1 MNHHIRQQFLDVAF
15 TGSAEDGLNLQRH
28 IPKLYHEQLLPAIEK
43 AFDRAFPADRLIVID
58 RLEIEAGTIAFD
70 RLDKDFPETLL
81 KELESIITQKG
92 YIGTFGEA
100 TELHD
105 GVAIQT
111 IPEHLA
117 DVFIHF
123 LKTGTLLWSFRL
135 HEGKTLEDELMA
147 VVHDWNNGPKAR
159 TLTQNILQVLT
170 LTNAVKRLSNEFS
183 VNFKKQLLRFLSAE
197 IAATVDEIQKSR
209 SEKGI
214 DPDIEMPF
222 TNHLFEI
229 AFTYLAKTKTPSA
242 SGFES
247 EFIGKPGKEP
257 SLEEVISKRQNETD
271 GLPQQQPSTEKP
283 ETISQSEI
291 EAESFYIDNAGLIL
305 LHPFLPRYFE
315 TLGIVKDKQL
325 IFPDRALSLLH
336 YLVTGSTSSP
346 EYELVLPKILC
357 GLPVFAPGESKKELG
372 ENELE
377 ESLAL
382 LNAVIRHWTA
392 LRNTSVD
399 GLREAFLQR
408 PGKLSQKEDSD
419 RLLQIESRTH
429 DILLGQLPWGFNRIQ
444 LPWMERMLWVEW
456 SY

>member
-1 MNHHIRQQFLDVAF
+1 MTHHIRQQFLEVAY
-15 TGSAEDGLNLQRH
+15 TGSTEDGMALQGRLSG
-28 IPKLYHEQLLPAIEK
+28 LYYDQLLPAIEK
-43 AFDRAFPADRLIVID
+43 AFDRALPADRLIVID
-58 RLEIEAGTIAFD
+58 RLEIDAGTIAFD

-81 KELESIITQKG
+81 RELANIIHQKG
-92 YIGTFGEA
+92 YDRILSGT

-105 GVAIQT
+105 GVAIKT

-135 HEGKTLEDELMA
+135 TDGKTLEDELMA
-147 VVHDWNNGPKAR
+147 VVRDWKNGPKAR
-159 TLTQNILQVLT
+159 TIAQKIVLA
-170 LTNAVKRLSNEFS
+170 LAVTNAVKRLSNEFS

-197 IAATVDEIQKSR
+197 IADAVDEIQKSR
-209 SEKGI
+209 PEKGI
-214 DPDIEMPF
+214 DPDIEKPF

-229 AFTYLAKTKTPSA
+229 AFTYLAENKRPSA

-257 SLEEVISKRQNETD
+257 SLEEVISKRQNETE
-271 GLPQQQPSTEKP
+271 GLQIQEPSSEKP
-283 ETISQSEI
+283 ETINQSEI

-315 TLGIVKDKQL
+315 TLGLVKDKKL
-325 IFPDRALSLLH
+325 ISPDRALNLLN
-336 YLVTGSTSSP
+336 YLATGNTSSP

-357 GLPVFAPGESKKELG
+357 GLPLFVSGESKKEIS
-372 ENELE
+372 ENELQ

-382 LNAVIRHWTA
+382 LNAVIRHWAA

-408 PGKLSQKEDSD
+408 PGKLSQKEDGD
-419 RLLQIESRTH
+419 WLLQLESRTH

>member
-1 MNHHIRQQFLDVAF
+1 MTHHIRQQFLEVAY
-15 TGSAEDGLNLQRH
+15 TGSAEDGMALQGRL
-28 IPKLYHEQLLPAIEK
+28 PKLSHEHLLPAIEK

-58 RLEIEAGTIAFD
+58 RLEIDAGTIALD
-70 RLDKDFPETLL
+70 RLDKDLPETLL
-81 KELESIITQKG
+81 RELAIIIHQKG
-92 YIGTFGEA
+92 YDTSLSEA
-100 TELHD
+100 AEQPD
-105 GVAIQT
+105 SEVIKT

-123 LKTGTLLWSFRL
+123 LKTGTLFWSFKL
-135 HEGKTLEDELMA
+135 PDGKTLEDELMA
-147 VVHDWNNGPKAR
+147 VVRDWENGPKAR
-159 TLTQNILQVLT
+159 ALAQNILQVLSR
-170 LTNAVKRLSNEFS
+170 TNAVKRLSNEFS
-183 VNFKKQLLRFLSAE
+183 VNFKKQLLHFLSSEMAV
-197 IAATVDEIQKSR
+197 AVDEIHKSR
-209 SEKGI
+209 FKKGI
-214 DPDIEMPF
+214 EPDIEMPF
-222 TNHLFEI
+222 TNHLYEI